1 MKIITIDFETFWDSK
16 EYTLS
21 KMGPLSYIRDP
32 RFHAQMVGIRI
43 DRGPVRVFTGDDIA
57 PVLHAMKLHE
67 PDRMVV
73 GHNLNGFDA
82 LILSEVYGIRPACMV
97 DTMSMGRWIGII
109 RDVGGSHAAL
119 TEYLENGTKRAGTVI
134 SDGKKWPDGFTP
146 EERADFIQYCS
157 EDVLQCSENFYK
169 MLPYVT
175 KDMLYFTSLTAK
187 MGTEAMLELDVDA
200 LHAHLKALDDATEQ
214 ARDEVSKIFS
224 FPDRESF
231 LRGVRSA
238 GSFCTMLRALGV
250 EPPTKLSEKKTAA
263 NKAKLEEQAAAGDL
277 EAQDLLGRGRH
288 EVFVPA
294 LSKTDL
300 DFIALREH
308 EDPRVQ
314 LLVNTR
320 LEQNSSIQRSRTE
333 RLLALAGK
341 PMPVMLSAFKA
352 DTSRY
357 TAGTDSAASDG
368 LNTQNLSKRDPNQL
382 ALRKAIKAP
391 AGYKVVAAD
400 SSQIEARMLA
410 YIAGQDDLVQTF
422 RDKRDP
428 YSEMAFNFNVGMT
441 ADEIKR
447 GAKEGNK
454 TAKVYRNVG
463 KTAVLSCFTGETLV
477 LTSAGWKQ
485 IAKLDGTELLF
496 DGSYYV
502 RYEGVVSQGM
512 KPVILMDG
520 IGVTPDHIFYHG
532 NRKYTAEKLRTDN
545 KRRGECQKYTST
557 RIKKYGGEIRPSVA
571 PAPYIYPDGQ
581 AIVYDLINVGPRRR
595 FIVKGLNGAY
605 VVSNCGYGVGWKKFA
620 DTLLR
625 QGTKLYDDIENHY
638 TMAQWCH
645 TVYRQSVPQIVGLW
659 KRCQGIIELL
669 VAGQSGQFGGPNDDL
684 FTFGME
690 PMMPGKSPVPTV
702 TMPSG
707 FKLRYPELRVQMNE
721 KGTPEY
727 VYTRIRGK
735 NKTAQRIYGA
745 SFVENCT
752 QGIAFQL
759 LMWQACRMQEAG
771 IQLKG
776 NVHDSWYTIV
786 PESQA
791 EKTSELMQY
800 WMSQVPPWL
809 PDFPVACEAEIGDD
823 FTVA

>member
-1 MKIITIDFETFWDSK
+1 MRVVTIDFETFWDSK

-32 RFHAQMVGIRI
+32 RFCAQMVGVRV
-43 DRGPVRVFTGDDIA
+43 DRGPVRVFTGDEIT

-82 LILSEVYGIRPACMV
+82 LILSEVYGIHPACMV
-97 DTMSMGRWIGII
+97 DTMSMARWIGII
-109 RDVGGSHAAL
+109 RDIGGSHAAL

-134 SDGKKWPDGFTP
+134 SDGKRWPDGFTP

-157 EDVLQCSENFYK
+157 EDVLQCSENFFK

-187 MGTEAMLELDVDA
+187 MGTEAALELDVDA
-200 LHAHLKALDDATEQ
+200 LHAHLEALDAATER
-214 ARDEVSKIFS
+214 ARDEISKIFS

-231 LRGVRSA
+231 LKGVRSA

-263 NKAKLEEQAAAGDL
+263 NKAKLEEQSATGDTA
-277 EAQDLLGRGRH
+277 AQDLLARGMY
-288 EVFVPA
+288 EVYTPA

-333 RLLALAGK
+333 RFLALAGK
-341 PMPVMLSAFKA
+341 PLPVMLSAFKA

-357 TAGTDSAASDG
+357 TAGTDSIASDG
-368 LNTQNLSKRDPNQL
+368 TNLQNLSKRDPNQL

-410 YIAGQDDLVQTF
+410 YIAGQDDLVQMF
-422 RDKRDP
+422 RDGRDP
-428 YSEMAFNFNVGMT
+428 YSEMAANFNVGMT
-441 ADEIKR
+441 ADEIKA
-447 GAKEGNK
+447 GAESGNK

-463 KTAVLSCFTGETLV
+463 KTAIL
-477 LTSAGWKQ
+477 SAGY
-485 IAKLDGTELLF
+485 GT
-496 DGSYYV
+496 SY
-502 RYEGVVSQGM
+502 R
-512 KPVILMDG
+512 
-520 IGVTPDHIFYHG
+520 
-532 NRKYTAEKLRTDN
+532 
-545 KRRGECQKYTST
+545 
-557 RIKKYGGEIRPSVA
+557 
-571 PAPYIYPDGQ
+571 
-581 AIVYDLINVGPRRR
+581 
-595 FIVKGLNGAY
+595 
-605 VVSNCGYGVGWKKFA
+605 KFA

-625 QGTKLYDDIENHY
+625 QGTKLYDDLEKHY
-638 TMAQWCH
+638 AMAQWCH

-659 KRCQGIIELL
+659 RRCQGVIELL
-669 VAGQSGQFGGPNDDL
+669 EAGQSGHFGGPTDDL
-684 FTFGME
+684 FTFGPE
-690 PMMPGKSPVPTV
+690 PMMPGKPPVPTV
-702 TMPSG
+702 AMPSG
-707 FKLRYPELRVQMNE
+707 FKLRYPELRVQMSD
-721 KGTPEY
+721 KGMPEY

-735 NKTAQRIYGA
+735 NKIAQRIYGA
-745 SFVENCT
+745 AFVENCT
-752 QGIAFQL
+752 QGISFQL

-776 NVHDSWYTIV
+776 NIHDSWYTIV
-786 PESQA
+786 PESQV
-791 EKTSELMQY
+791 EQTSELMHY

-809 PDFPVACEAEIGDD
+809 PNFPVACKAEIGDD